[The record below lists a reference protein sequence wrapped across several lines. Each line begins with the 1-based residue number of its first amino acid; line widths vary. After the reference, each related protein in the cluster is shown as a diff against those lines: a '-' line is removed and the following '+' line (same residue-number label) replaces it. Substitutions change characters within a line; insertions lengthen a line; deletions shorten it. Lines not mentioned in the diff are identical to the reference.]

1 MSPLPDPIFIER
13 AIAEIAA
20 RQRGLITR
28 LQLYSLGLNLEQVKY
43 RVRRGRLH
51 RVYLHVFAVGHRGL
65 EADALRLAAVFA
77 CGDGAV
83 LSHLAAAA
91 EFGIRPR
98 RGGLIDVTVPTRNG
112 RDAPEYVRLH
122 RVMNLPSDEVVL
134 RGVLRLTSPARTFV
148 DCSATLHD
156 REVARMLDAAWTRRL
171 IDWVAIERALGA
183 PRPGVARLRR
193 VINTHTPGED
203 TTRSRAE
210 ERLRRLVLA
219 SPLPRPQLN
228 VPMGPWELD
237 LLWPE
242 HRLVVEVDSSAYHGS
257 PWAKARDVRKDGW
270 LVARGYRVLR
280 IPSPL
285 IRSDPHH
292 VLSLIAGA
300 LSYGSG
306 REVGT

>member
-1 MSPLPDPIFIER
+1 MPPLPAPIFIER
-13 AIAEIAA
+13 AIAASAA
-20 RQRGLITR
+20 AQRGLITR
-28 LQLYSLGLNLEQVKY
+28 LQLYELGLNAGQVKY

-51 RVYLHVFAVGHRGL
+51 RLYRDVFAVGHRGL

-91 EFGIRPR
+91 EFGVRPR
-98 RGGLIDVTVPTRNG
+98 HGGLIDVTVPTRNG
-112 RDAPEYVRLH
+112 RDAPEHVRLH
-122 RVMNLPSDEVVL
+122 RVERLPHIEVVT

-148 DCSATLHD
+148 DCSASLHD
-156 REVARMLDAAWTRRL
+156 REVARMLDAAWGRHL
-171 IDWVAIERALGA
+171 INWVAIERALGA

-193 VINTHTPGED
+193 VINTHTPGQD

-219 SPLPRPQLN
+219 SPLPRPRLN
-228 VPMGPWELD
+228 VPAGPWELD

-242 HRLVVEVDSSAYHGS
+242 HRLVVEVDSSAYHDS
-257 PWAKARDVRKDGW
+257 PWAKARDVRKDAW
-270 LVARGYRVLR
+270 LAERGYRVLR

-285 IRSDPHH
+285 VRSDPKH
-292 VLSLIAGA
+292 VLELITQA
-300 LSYGSG
+300 LSFGSG
-306 REVGT
+306 RETGT